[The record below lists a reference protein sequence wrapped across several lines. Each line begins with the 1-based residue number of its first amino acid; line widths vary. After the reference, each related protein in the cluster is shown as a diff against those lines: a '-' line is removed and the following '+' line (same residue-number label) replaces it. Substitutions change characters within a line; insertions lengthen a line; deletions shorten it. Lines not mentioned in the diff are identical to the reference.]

1 MNARWTLEEESKLL
15 KLIASGKTCKELTG
29 GFNRSE
35 NALELRLKK
44 IIYDNINNNKSVEK
58 ISNLLHLNKDI
69 VMQHYYSYKDYTE
82 KQKGGNLE
90 NPGDNNVNIS
100 STKINSDTKIN
111 KLHNLTNQ
119 MNNINGNTNI
129 NTNNNTNKNMIGG
142 NTSGRIHILEEQNR
156 KMKLILENYV
166 LKHKITKLLRNK
178 NNGLYKDAINAMIE

>member
-15 KLIASGKTCKELTG
+15 KLIASGKTCKDLTG

-82 KQKGGNLE
+82 KQKGGNPE
-90 NPGDNNVNIS
+90 NPGDNNGNIS

-129 NTNNNTNKNMIGG
+129 NTNKNMIGG